1 MHLTHLQLPFADVPG
16 SNLQDLLQNLFIYYI
31 TCAMQNS
38 KSSCRCRQL
47 GKQNVPR
54 NWAGE
59 DSCGRVATPAKLP
72 TQEAVGPWNPGS
84 ASAQHA
90 WHFPRIPCADADAAG
105 PWTSS
110 PSAVQH
116 AVPFCLLVLVNPT
129 PTRGRERV
137 AGPRWWRFGVIREGW
152 RRSDDVC
159 WVCFRGL

>member
-59 DSCGRVATPAKLP
+59 DSCQIANTGSCGTLEPGLCLCAARVALPADP
-72 TQEAVGPWNPGS
+72 V
-84 ASAQHA
+84 
-90 WHFPRIPCADADAAG
+90 
-105 PWTSS
+105 
-110 PSAVQH
+110 
-116 AVPFCLLVLVNPT
+116 
-129 PTRGRERV
+129 RGRRRGGAMDQQPVGRTARRPVLSPRSRQSHSHTRTRACCWPPVV
-137 AGPRWWRFGVIREGW
+137 AVWNDQGGVAPI
-152 RRSDDVC
+152 
-159 WVCFRGL
+159 